1 MQQFQVNK
9 QDLSI
14 NRVASGS
21 SETLT
26 NEGISF
32 EVERFAFT
40 ANNLTYFMV
49 GEKLGYWQFFPPI
62 DNRADENWGIIPV
75 WGIGKVVAS
84 NNSLVEVGSRYFGYF
99 PPATYLHM
107 NSIALAQGNLID
119 TSAHR
124 KPLPQGYNLYRPLEQ
139 TQGGKQAHIEN
150 LQMLLWPLYIT
161 SYCLWDLI
169 EQSSA
174 KPEQVVVLSASS
186 KTSLGLAHALKK
198 SGYHTI
204 GITSSKNESF
214 VSELNIYS
222 EVLHY
227 DGIEYLSSK
236 QTIVVDMSG
245 NAKVK
250 NELKAKLGGALMR
263 YVQVGLT
270 HWQDAVEDE
279 DGEFFFAPAHIQ
291 ARIAELGAQTFHT
304 QSGAFI
310 KEAMMWSASWLN
322 VKEQSGIHTLA
333 DDFYAICKGDIP
345 ANVGLVYTPS

>member
-14 NRVASGS
+14 NRVVSGNN
-21 SETLT
+21 ETHS

-84 NNSLVEVGSRYFGYF
+84 NNSNVEVGSRYFGYF
-99 PPATYLHM
+99 PPATYLRM
-107 NSIALAQGNLID
+107 DSVALAQGNLID

-124 KPLPQGYNLYRPLEQ
+124 KPLPQGYNLYRPLEKS
-139 TQGGKQAHIEN
+139 QGGKQAHIEN

-169 EQSSA
+169 EQSVT

-186 KTSLGLAHALKK
+186 KTSLGLAYALKK
-198 SGYHTI
+198 SGCHAI
-204 GITSSKNESF
+204 GVTSAKSKSF
-214 VSELNIYS
+214 VNELNIYD
-222 EVLHY
+222 EVLSY
-227 DGIEYLSSK
+227 DGIEHLSNK
-236 QTIVVDMSG
+236 PTIVVDMSG
-245 NAKVK
+245 NAQVK
-250 NELKAKLGGALMR
+250 KQLESKLGSSLMR

-270 HWQDAVEDE
+270 HWQDAVEE
-279 DGEFFFAPAHIQ
+279 EGSEFFFAPAHIQ
-291 ARIAELGAQTFHT
+291 TRIAELGAESFHA

-310 KEAMMWSASWLN
+310 KEAMRWSATWLN
-322 VKEQSGIHTLA
+322 VKEQTGIHTLA
-333 DDFYAICKGDIP
+333 DDFDAICKGEIP
-345 ANVGLVYTPS
+345 ADVGLVYSPS